1 MTLLGLDT
9 VTAGPDQLTI
19 APRTSATVRLMTNCH
34 LNWAVV
40 VAAAVVASFLSNK
53 FDVKFYSR
61 IKPRERERCH
71 MAQYTPVYGKRERE
85 KRNRYYRV
93 EIDQT

>member
-40 VAAAVVASFLSNK
+40 AAAVVASFLGNK
-53 FDVKFYSR
+53 FDVKFYTR
-61 IKPRERERCH
+61 IKQREMSYGPIHPRIWE
-71 MAQYTPVYGKRERE
+71 ERE
-85 KRNRYYRV
+85 KR
-93 EIDQT
+93 ETDIIE

>member
-61 IKPRERERCH
+61 IKPRERDVIWPN
-71 MAQYTPVYGKRERE
+71 TPPYMGRERE
-85 KRNRYYRV
+85 KR
-93 EIDQT
+93 ETDIIE